1 MDEPTIIRGPERPAS
16 RRIPW
21 PIAAASACAALL
33 LLILWF
39 GHELSEGDGAS
50 IDRAI
55 MLAMRVPGHPDI
67 PAGPAW
73 LPSAMR
79 DVTALGSATVLTFVV
94 ASAAIFLA
102 LHQRMRSMA
111 LVLGA
116 TLLGSAVVTV
126 IKALVSR
133 ARPDLIDR
141 LMVEVSHSFPSGHAA
156 NSAIVYLTLA
166 TLLFPVMPDRRLR
179 GFVLG
184 VAILLTGA
192 IGVSRVYLGV
202 HWPSDVVAGW
212 VFGGGWAM
220 LWWWIELRW
229 LDGKKPVAM

>member
-1 MDEPTIIRGPERPAS
+1 MDSPTVTHGDRPTS

-21 PIAAASACAALL
+21 PIVAASALAALL

-39 GHELSEGDGAS
+39 GHELAEGDGAS
-50 IDRAI
+50 VDRAL
-55 MLAMRVPGHPDI
+55 MLAMRVPGHPAL

-79 DVTALGSATVLTFVV
+79 DITALGSATILTFVV
-94 ASAAIFLA
+94 AAAAVFLA
-102 LHQRMRSMA
+102 LHQRMRSVA

-116 TLLGSAVVTV
+116 TILGSLVVTF
-126 IKALVSR
+126 IKALISR

-141 LMVEVSHSFPSGHAA
+141 LMQETSHSFPSGHSA

-166 TLLFPVMPDRRLR
+166 TLLFPALPDRRMR
-179 GFVLG
+179 AFVLA
-184 VAILLTGA
+184 VALLLTGM
-192 IGVSRVYLGV
+192 IGISRVYLGV

-212 VFGGGWAM
+212 VFGSGWAM

-229 LDGKKPVAM
+229 LGAKKPVAM